1 MLQSQILE
9 DQKQQELNE
18 ELLKAIC
25 DKKDYSH
32 IEEIIN
38 KGANINQ
45 PNEYGDTPLFYACF
59 YGDAKT
65 VITLIAN
72 GADINHVSNYGYTS
86 LSYACLYGRAEI
98 ALILI
103 EKGADVNLASN
114 NGWNPLAYAC
124 LYGHMEDLEEIKYIQ
139 SNFELNQY
147 YIRMH
152 KCFNEAFLYSVLES
166 QESSK
171 IEEQSGVVNYLE
183 VIANIICDIPFASL
197 IINQI
202 KHESSVIS
210 RINASG
216 QEANFGDIFLTE
228 NPISSSLLSE
238 RIARRFT
245 IVRELNEGETNQI
258 IANSAITRQEA
269 QLHEIKTC
277 FAEGARKYLTKLDL
291 NLERD
296 FLGQELSLSN
306 QLAIADFEKA
316 IKFIF
321 NENISAKIE
330 DKIEEK
336 ERHQI
341 IADNIVSKS
350 IELEIKNYNP
360 ANKARNITQPA
371 NTGIESLT
379 LAAIGKLE
387 AKFEIIEKQQE
398 EWRKSEEASKKKIE
412 ELTQQIKR
420 LEKEIRQDTIRSAEQ
435 ISKFFQQIK
444 ETKTS
449 HQEPNPS
456 IVEGVAIKNLR
467 GDIGAKTGI
476 KLTKS
481 QSCIF

>member
-1 MLQSQILE
+1 MLQSPILE

-45 PNEYGDTPLFYACF
+45 PNEYGDPPLFYACF

-72 GADINHVSNYGYTS
+72 GADINYVSNYGYTS

-103 EKGADVNLASN
+103 EKGADVNLSN

-183 VIANIICDIPFASL
+183 VIANLICDIPFASL

-228 NPISSSLLSE
+228 NPISSSLLAE

-245 IVRELNEGETNQI
+245 IVRELNEEEKNQI

-277 FAEGARKYLTKLDL
+277 FAEEAQKYLTKLDL
-291 NLERD
+291 NLEGN
-296 FLGQELSLSN
+296 FLGKELSLSN
-306 QLAIADFEKA
+306 RLAITDFEKA
-316 IKFIF
+316 IKVIF

-341 IADNIVSKS
+341 IADNIVYKS
-350 IELEIKNYNP
+350 IGLEIINYNP
-360 ANKARNITQPA
+360 DNKAQNISQPA

-379 LAAIGKLE
+379 LVAIEKLE
-387 AKFEIIEKQQE
+387 AKFKIIEKQQE
-398 EWRKSEEASKKKIE
+398 ELRKDEEANKTKIG
-412 ELTQQIKR
+412 ELTKQIIR
-420 LEKEIRQDTIRSAEQ
+420 LEGQMWEDRMRSAEQ
-435 ISKFFQQIK
+435 ISKLLQQIK
-444 ETKTS
+444 EKKTS
-449 HQEPNPS
+449 PQEPNPS
-456 IVEGVAIKNLR
+456 GVAINNLM
-467 GDIGAKTGI
+467 GNIDAKTGT
-476 KLTKS
+476 KLIRS
-481 QSCIF
+481 QSCNF